1 MKAMRPDVSA
11 YNNFTADA
19 AKAEQAGNYDYA
31 RKMWDEASIIA
42 GRRFWQTKLDWCEAR
57 IAFCERQLKLQG
69 KRK

>member
-42 GRRFWQTKLDWCEAR
+42 GRRF
-57 IAFCERQLKLQG
+57 
-69 KRK
+69 